1 MENVNNQRELD
12 DRISE
17 VANKTLQREQLLEQR
32 IKILERKLEL
42 KEVKDRLTNLEN
54 FKNLVLIVAVGI
66 SIYKMFV

>member
-1 MENVNNQRELD
+1 METNQRELD

-42 KEVKDRLTNLEN
+42 KEVKDRLTNLET
-54 FKNLVLIVAVGI
+54 FKNLVIVIAVGI

>member
-1 MENVNNQRELD
+1 METNQRELD

-32 IKILERKLEL
+32 IKNLERKLEL
-42 KEVKDRLTNLEN
+42 KEVKDRITNLET
-54 FKNLVLIVAVGI
+54 FKNIVLIVAVGI

>member
-1 MENVNNQRELD
+1 MENNQRELD

-32 IKILERKLEL
+32 IKILERRLEL
-42 KEVKDRLTNLEN
+42 KEVKDRLTNLET
-54 FKNLVLIVAVGI
+54 FKNLVIVIAVGI

>member
-1 MENVNNQRELD
+1 METNQRELD

-32 IKILERKLEL
+32 IKNLERKLEL
-42 KEVKDRLTNLEN
+42 KEVKDRLTNLET

>member
-1 MENVNNQRELD
+1 MENENNQRELD

-32 IKILERKLEL
+32 IKNLERKLEL
-42 KEVKDRLTNLEN
+42 KEVKDRITNLET
-54 FKNLVLIVAVGI
+54 FKNIVLIVAVGI

>member
-1 MENVNNQRELD
+1 MENNQRELD

-42 KEVKDRLTNLEN
+42 KEVKDRITNLET
-54 FKNLVLIVAVGI
+54 FKNLVIVIAVGI

>member
-42 KEVKDRLTNLEN
+42 NKNVKLKKKLLHR
-54 FKNLVLIVAVGI
+54 V
-66 SIYKMFV
+66 S

>member
-42 KEVKDRLTNLEN
+42 KDVKDRLTNLES
-54 FKNLVLIVAVGI
+54 FKNIVLIVAIGI

>member
-1 MENVNNQRELD
+1 MSNERKLD

-32 IKILERKLEL
+32 IKNLERKLEL
-42 KEVKDRLTNLEN
+42 KEVKDRLTNLES
-54 FKNLVLIVAVGI
+54 FKNLVIVIAVGI